1 MSPIVVFL
9 SPLLSLPGKYITLDA
24 PVWDQTQGYQMGV
37 RVDITTPAAGAP
49 IVAI

>member
-9 SPLLSLPGKYITLDA
+9 SLLLSSPRRYIALDA

-37 RVDITTPAAGAP
+37 RVHTTTLPARVS
-49 IVAI
+49 IVAV